1 MAVPAAMMSIVSG
14 MCVNASIITRV
25 SSQSDRF
32 SGRHVLPASALM
44 ISALLQILL
53 EEGN

>member
-14 MCVNASIITRV
+14 MCVSASIMTRV
-25 SSQSDRF
+25 SSQSDRL
-32 SGRHVLPASALM
+32 SGQYVLAASALM